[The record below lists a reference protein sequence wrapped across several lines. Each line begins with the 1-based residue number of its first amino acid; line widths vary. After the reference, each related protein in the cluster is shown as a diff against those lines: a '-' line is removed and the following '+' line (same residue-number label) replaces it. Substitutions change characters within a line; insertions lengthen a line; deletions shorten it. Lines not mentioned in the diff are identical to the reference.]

1 MGTKLWSRRIGRNLA
16 ITVCA
21 LALVALA
28 LLRELTVEKKSIQLL
43 KAHVGI
49 QEKLP
54 DPAKIELAGDWYFL
68 DHISSGLVGY
78 DHVAGKFRPLLAE
91 SWEAFSSGAHTFT
104 LREDAKFHDGTPITS
119 QDVIASI
126 KRLLIKRT
134 STHFPL
140 WEYIEGCEN
149 LKNLSSEC
157 SGLHAINHRTIEIRL
172 KRASESFFLQMAS
185 PETGIWSQ
193 EDIDEETLEMRPK
206 KFSGP
211 YYFKN
216 FSGGAAHLVRNEY
229 NQFSKEFPQSP
240 RRIDLSTLAIGEA
253 EKEFRNGSL
262 DILFK
267 SHNPYAEKDWTGFD
281 TLASSLS
288 TLIYLHGTSQQGAS
302 KIGRDFLNSVWN
314 DNTDKDLVNAQKFLP
329 FAGDFSLSQEELI
342 NALPPQSTP
351 TIKIATP
358 WTYFSDGFLKLLVDS
373 GRKAGINV
381 EIVRLERNAWIKS
394 FENKEAEKHYDF
406 ILAPYAASE
415 RYPAVQLRYITG
427 SLRKAPIDLKDAET
441 PDLTPDKV
449 AILRDYQKWLLKN
462 QHAVP
467 LFFVRDFFLYQKPVD
482 MGEQPPSDAEIELWR
497 VTGK

>member
-1 MGTKLWSRRIGRNLA
+1 MGTSLWSRRIGRNLA
-16 ITVCA
+16 VAVCA
-21 LALVALA
+21 SALAAVALF
-28 LLRELTVEKKSIQLL
+28 RELPVEKKSIQLL

-78 DHVAGKFRPLLAE
+78 DHVSGKFRPLLAE
-91 SWEAFSSGAHTFT
+91 SWEAFSTGVHTFT

-126 KRLLIKRT
+126 KRILIRRT

-149 LKNLSSEC
+149 LKNLNSDC

-172 KRASESFFLQMAS
+172 KRSSESFFLQLAS
-185 PETGIWSQ
+185 PETGIWSHK
-193 EDIDEETLEMRPK
+193 DIDENTLEMRPT

-211 YYFKN
+211 YSFEN
-216 FSGGAAHLVRNEY
+216 FSGGAAHLVRNEN
-229 NQFSKEFPQSP
+229 NQFSKEFPLSP
-240 RRIDLSTLAIGEA
+240 RRIDLSTLEIGKA
-253 EKEFRNGSL
+253 EKEFQSGAL

-267 SHNPYAEKDWTGFD
+267 SHNPYAEKDWTGFSS
-281 TLASSLS
+281 LASSLS
-288 TLIYLHGTSQQGAS
+288 TLIYLHGTSQKGTS
-302 KIGRDFLNSVWN
+302 KIGRDFLESVWS
-314 DNTDKDLVNAQKFLP
+314 DNSDKDLVNAQKFLP
-329 FAGDFSLSQEELI
+329 FTGDFSLSQEQLVG
-342 NALPPQSTP
+342 ALPQQTAN
-351 TIKIATP
+351 TIRVATP

-373 GRKAGINV
+373 GHKVGTKV
-381 EIVRLERNAWIKS
+381 EIVRLDRNAWIKS
-394 FENKEAEKHYDF
+394 FENKEAENHYDF

-427 SLRKAPIDLKDAET
+427 SLKKAPIDLKDAEV

-462 QHAVP
+462 QHAIP
-467 LFFVRDFFLYQKPVD
+467 LFFVRDFFLYQKPIE

-497 VTGK
+497 VTEK